1 MYSVCVFVC
10 KNWHT
15 LKIYVKHFTSLLE
28 SENSSPSLG
37 MFCTTTFM
45 DTARLLKMTGCS
57 GKEGKEAFD
66 DKNHK
71 YYYDG
76 RFR

>member
-1 MYSVCVFVC
+1 MCMCV
-10 KNWHT
+10 KDWHK

-57 GKEGKEAFD
+57 GKE
-66 DKNHK
+66 DKNHNN
-71 YYYDG
+71 YYHYYDDG